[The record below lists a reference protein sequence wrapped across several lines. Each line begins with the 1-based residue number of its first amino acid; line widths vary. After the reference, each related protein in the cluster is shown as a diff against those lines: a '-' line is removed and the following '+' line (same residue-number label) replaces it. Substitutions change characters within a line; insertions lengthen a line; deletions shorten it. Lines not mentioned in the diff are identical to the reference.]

1 MFNIIF
7 LLLSVLSGNK
17 LFNTIM
23 PYQNPSLNL
32 FLYGNSSLSR
42 AINSC
47 ISEHVQNFFVET
59 KLWNINKVIKILTWS
74 NYL

>member
-7 LLLSVLSGNK
+7 FSLSVLSGNK

-23 PYQNPSLNL
+23 PYQTPSLNL

-47 ISEHVQNFFVET
+47 ISEHVQKKIVET
-59 KLWNINKVIKILTWS
+59 KRFGT
-74 NYL
+74 